1 MKISAEHSLLKTV
14 LPGLKGIPAQLDL
27 VLLMLKK
34 RFESV
39 RWHRNGKKLTLNIET
54 DL

>member
-1 MKISAEHSLLKTV
+1 MKISGEHSLRKAV
-14 LPGLKGIPAQLDL
+14 FPGIKGIPAQLDFA
-27 VLLMLKK
+27 LLMLKK

-39 RWHRNGKKLTLNIET
+39 RWHRNGKKLTLNTET